1 MSVIEKSFKKDTNDV
16 EVMRSFIDNILPS
29 WILKVATGD
38 AKISGL
44 FELLKEKDEKNQK
57 WKKKKFK

>member
-57 WKKKKFK
+57 